1 MTAAANKDATRT
13 YFEQVLNR
21 GDLAAADAIFA
32 PDIQFHYPLGD
43 LNGADAVK
51 GYVAAVR
58 TAFPD
63 ITFTVDDFIGEG
75 HSVAARWSLVGS
87 QTGEFRGEP
96 PTGNRVSLPGNTV
109 FHFVDDK
116 IKEVWVAFDPA
127 QFVKSQD

>member
-1 MTAAANKDATRT
+1 MAAKAIKDATRA

-21 GDLAAADAIFA
+21 GDMTTADAIFA

-43 LNGADAVK
+43 LDGADAVK

-63 ITFTVDDFIGEG
+63 ILFTVDDLIAEG
-75 HSVAARWSLVGS
+75 DQVAARWSLAGS
-87 QTGEFRGEP
+87 QTGEFRGQP
-96 PTGNRVSLPGNTV
+96 PTGVRVNVPGNTI
-109 FHFVDDK
+109 FHFAGGK

-127 QFVKSQD
+127 QFVKGVE

>member
-1 MTAAANKDATRT
+1 MAVAENKGAARS
-13 YFEQVLNR
+13 YVEQVLNR
-21 GDLAAADAIFA
+21 GDMATADAVFA

-63 ITFTVDDFIGEG
+63 ITFTVDDLIGEG
-75 HSVAARWSLVGS
+75 DSVAARWSLVGT
-87 QTGEFRGEP
+87 QTGEFRGQP
-96 PTGNRVSLPGNTV
+96 PTGNRVSLPGNSL
-109 FHFVDDK
+109 FHLVDGK
-116 IKEVWVAFDPA
+116 IKEVWITFDPA